1 MVVDHEPV
9 EMELCELSP
18 TSTPIRTTAGS
29 AAAPV
34 PIIAAAVAAAAAI
47 ETGTNRAPAWG
58 AAAAAAA
65 ATAGPPGLFAP
76 LPPAFPPM
84 SPPPPPPQ
92 PQQPPGSNVRVM
104 KSEDLRRAVKEEGY
118 GSDADDVNAQHHN
131 VHQTPGSHFSH
142 EHGVA
147 WQSPGSWAGV
157 AGYNGAQMYCY
168 GQMQQSF
175 YAPVRMEWLTSRG
188 LPVKR
193 PSC

>member
-76 LPPAFPPM
+76 LPPAFPPV
-84 SPPPPPPQ
+84 SPPPPPQ

-131 VHQTPGSHFSH
+131 VNQTPGSHFSH

-168 GQMQQSF
+168 EQMQQSF
-175 YAPVRMEWLTSRG
+175 YAPVRSEWLTSRG

-193 PSC
+193 PSY